1 MDSLTFDLARSSLRE
16 LNAFLHDRPTER
28 GVNKVVVLHPDGA
41 HNIAVG
47 LDCPVEVEIVG
58 HAGYYAGGMN
68 KAARITITGSAGTGV
83 AENMMSGR
91 VHAKGFASNAAGAL
105 MHGGLLVIDGN
116 AGLRCG
122 ISLKGGD
129 IVVGGSVGSYSA
141 FMAQAG
147 RMVIC
152 GDAGDALGDSLY
164 EAVLYVKGR
173 IKRRRALRP
182 GCGRHFAQQ
191 RLTHGRLRGDARA
204 ARIRPCGASAWAR
217 RGIPLSR
224 HGAAWLHFCGV
235 RGPGPAAH
243 EAYLHK
249 QPPCQRTA
257 PAGAACG
264 GAGRTGLFRFG
275 ALLGVGA
282 PDAPDPARA
291 GRPGKRACV
300 GFRGRNPGCSRGC
313 ASAVFRPPV
322 QPGRPRAGARPPRR
336 TALHGRAGWNARCAR
351 RRGRCDGQS

>member
-91 VHAKGFASNAAGAL
+91 VHVKGFASNAAGAS

-173 IKRRRALRP
+173 IKSLGA
-182 GCGRHFAQQ
+182 
-191 RLTHGRLRGDARA
+191 DARIEPMSDTDYATVAELLDA
-204 ARIRPCGASAWAR
+204 AGMRHDPKEFKRVASAR
-217 RGIPLSR
+217 SLY
-224 HGAAWLHFCGV
+224 H
-235 RGPGPAAH
+235 
-243 EAYLHK
+243 
-249 QPPCQRTA
+249 
-257 PAGAACG
+257 
-264 GAGRTGLFRFG
+264 
-275 ALLGVGA
+275 
-282 PDAPDPARA
+282 
-291 GRPGKRACV
+291 
-300 GFRGRNPGCSRGC
+300 
-313 ASAVFRPPV
+313 
-322 QPGRPRAGARPPRR
+322 
-336 TALHGRAGWNARCAR
+336 WNADA
-351 RRGRCDGQS
+351 DQEY